1 MSRRVMLRGT
11 RPTKRSRRSV
21 RSRSR
26 TCHAIHP
33 AQFLDK
39 VVSVPLLHQPGAVW
53 DYGFGLDVLGLVVEK
68 ISGQSLGQYLQTN
81 LWTPLG
87 MNDTGFYV
95 PPEKAARYAKPLPT
109 DPYRASRRAL
119 RRC

>member
-1 MSRRVMLRGT
+1 
-11 RPTKRSRRSV
+11 
-21 RSRSR
+21 
-26 TCHAIHP
+26 
-33 AQFLDK
+33 
-39 VVSVPLLHQPGAVW
+39 VSVPLLHQPGAVW